1 MRTKSRRVCAE
12 HLDDL
17 PPEHPQAQR
26 SRRDL
31 RRVHRAMNSVS
42 ILRRSVRGLRLAAPP
57 RRILELGAGEGICLL
72 RLARVLTPRWTGVEV
87 TLLDR
92 HDLLTEAT
100 RRAYRELGWGVTMLC
115 ADALVWAQ
123 EPVAQRYDLCI
134 ATLFLHHFD
143 TASLSVLLTAAAART
158 DAFVCGE
165 PRRDLLGR
173 VASASIGLIGASR
186 ITREDAVTSVAAGF
200 RGRELSTLWAQV
212 AGHWNVAEFRALPF
226 MHCFTAVRAPITGG
240 GGDAP

>member
-1 MRTKSRRVCAE
+1 MRTKPRRVRAE
-12 HLDDL
+12 LLDDL
-17 PPEHPQAQR
+17 PPENPQAQR

-31 RRVHRAMNSVS
+31 RRVHHAMNSVS
-42 ILRRSVRGLRLAAPP
+42 ILRRAVTGLRLAVPP

-72 RLARVLTPRWTGVEV
+72 RLARVLNPRWTGVEV

-92 HDLLTEAT
+92 HDLVTEAT
-100 RRAYRELGWGVTMLC
+100 RRAYRELGWIVTMIC
-115 ADALVWAQ
+115 ADALAWAQ
-123 EPVAQRYDLCI
+123 EPVAERYDLCI

-143 TASLSVLLTAAAART
+143 TARLSILLSAAAART

-165 PRRDLLGR
+165 PRRDFLGR
-173 VASASIGLIGASR
+173 VASASIGVIGANR

-200 RGRELSTLWAQV
+200 RGRELSTLWARA
-212 AGHWNVAEFRALPF
+212 AGDWNVAEFRALPF
-226 MHCFTAVRAPITGG
+226 MHCFTAVRATAARG